1 MESWVNVKVGMCLPL
16 ASFNNIWI
24 QLKWEAL
31 GAFALISK
39 VVGGQR
45 CIITFIPGLKH
56 LRTTSIKCLNIG
68 VLCTNVHRFETF
80 HSNK

>member
-1 MESWVNVKVGMCLPL
+1 MCLPL
-16 ASFNNIWI
+16 ASFNSIWI

-31 GAFALISK
+31 GASLISE

-45 CIITFIPGLKH
+45 CIITFIPGLEH
-56 LRTTSIKCLNIG
+56 LRTASINCLNIG
-68 VLCTNVHRFETF
+68 VLMFAGLEHS